1 MTSASGHF
9 AKLTGRGASG
19 AGLGGGSA
27 PPRPAPARSLLLY
40 SPPPLA
46 FLLFFPAVLAPTS
59 ALRKMAADS
68 EVRCL
73 PPTYRCL
80 CLS

>member
-1 MTSASGHF
+1 MSEQEVAS
-9 AKLTGRGASG
+9 T
-19 AGLGGGSA
+19 
-27 PPRPAPARSLLLY
+27 RPVLSNLY
-40 SPPPLA
+40 LQATLA